1 MALDIARYFQERNR
15 QMQAVQPPDAVFLTI
30 SRETGCHSRSVA
42 LLIQHEIQH
51 QFHRKWDIINKEDIL
66 DAANAMKLNP
76 IQVQHLLNAEEKGHL
91 DEILLA
97 FGQNK
102 YKSYQSV
109 RNTVRGLIEQL
120 AQEGNRIIIGRAGAI
135 ITAGMKGGVH
145 VRLIAPLA
153 WRVDS
158 IGKQL
163 QLKEKEAKQFV
174 EANDIKRQRLFK
186 AFCDKEISNDYF
198 DLIFNNARFSDEE
211 IAKTILS
218 VLVSRYKF

>member
-15 QMQAVQPPDAVFLTI
+15 QKQVVQSQHTVFLTI
-30 SRETGCHSRSVA
+30 SRETGCHSRSIA
-42 LLIQHEIQH
+42 QFIQNEIQH

-66 DAANAMKLNP
+66 EAANETKLNP
-76 IQVQHLLNAEEKGHL
+76 IQVHHLLNAEEKGHL

-109 RNTVRGLIEQL
+109 RNTVRSLIEQL

-135 ITAGMKGGVH
+135 ITAGMKGGLH
-145 VRLIAPLA
+145 VRLIAPFA

-158 IGKQL
+158 IMKQKQL
-163 QLKEKEAKQFV
+163 NEKEAKLFV
-174 EANDIKRQRLFK
+174 ETTDLKRQRLFK
-186 AFCDKEISNDYF
+186 EFCGKEISNDYF

-211 IAKTILS
+211 IAQAILS
-218 VLVSRYKF
+218 VLVKRYKF